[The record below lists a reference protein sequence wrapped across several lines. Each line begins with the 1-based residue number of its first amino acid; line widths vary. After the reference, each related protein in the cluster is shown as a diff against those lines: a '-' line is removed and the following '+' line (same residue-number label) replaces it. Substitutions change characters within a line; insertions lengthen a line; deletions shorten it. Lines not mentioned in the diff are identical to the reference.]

1 MQQRALLLC
10 EEQGTGGIQ
19 TTLGWLQQ
27 TLAGHGWVIEQ
38 VQVRA
43 GRPSWPALVEQARQA
58 HVLIAS
64 NNFQPAYWA
73 VLLGLLAHRP
83 AVLWV
88 HGPLGE
94 VLRHNPPSAI
104 KKGFLQGIYNLAQAL
119 VFASQTS
126 MDSFAQAMP
135 GVRQPLRRVIH
146 NPAPAHPP
154 GPHPV
159 DTRTVQLGFVG
170 RLSPEKRP
178 ELLLQTLVHLPPCCH
193 LNIVGDGPVRAALQT
208 QIEAAAPQ
216 ARLGERVHFLGE
228 QPVNATT
235 YRDWQ
240 ATLLCSAYE
249 GYPMVALESLGA
261 GVPCIGTPLPALRE
275 MLGTDAPH
283 WIAADDQP
291 ASLARTV
298 LDSLQTPQ
306 GSREQLALRVAAR
319 HPVQA
324 FGQQW
329 HDLLQALRFP
339 AASVADTAAPAS
351 TAARPSA
358 APSPPPAQRKHV
370 HFVHA
375 GSAYLPELAAYRQEI
390 TRRGHE
396 VHLHTDAAQ
405 VPDNADVVWWICGR
419 VSRRHSRRL
428 KHSLH
433 VHEYASAS
441 IAPAAWLKD
450 RIKQLS
456 HPRPDHR
463 VFQSEWLRRR
473 MGLTDTVPYSLRDM
487 GVPARFLSA
496 QARAAA
502 DVDLVYLGEMGR
514 LMQFV
519 PALQAI
525 DQAGLRLLLIGQIP
539 PALATVIGRLQHVRT
554 TGRIAQDEVPAQLLR
569 ARAGLNLVPD
579 VLPLSA
585 QTSTKFLEYLAVGLP
600 VISNPTAWSQRMAD
614 SHPDRVT
621 LLSATDTP
629 SAWQQ
634 ALARQPFPQVWRPH
648 LQHLSWH
655 AQLHAMPLWS
665 ALGLDPVCC
674 P

>member
-1 MQQRALLLC
+1 ML
-10 EEQGTGGIQ
+10 GG
-19 TTLGWLQQ
+19 LQQ
-27 TLAGHGWVIEQ
+27 ALAAHGWTVEQ
-38 VQVRA
+38 VSVRT
-43 GRPSWPALVEQARQA
+43 GRPPWPALVEQARQA
-58 HVLIAS
+58 DVLIAS

-83 AVLWV
+83 AVIWV
-88 HGPLGE
+88 HGPLTE
-94 VLRHNPPSAI
+94 VLRHNPPSAV
-104 KKGFLQGIYNLAQAL
+104 KRGFLQGIYNLAQAL

-135 GVRQPLRRVIH
+135 GVRQPLQRVIL
-146 NPAPAHPP
+146 NPATAHPP

-178 ELLLQTLVHLPPCCH
+178 ELLLQTLAHLPSFCH
-193 LNIVGDGPVRAALQT
+193 LNIVGDGPLRAALQA
-208 QIEAAAPQ
+208 QIQAAAPE

-235 YRDWQ
+235 YRAWQ

-249 GYPMVALESLGA
+249 GYPMVALESLAA

-275 MLGTDAPH
+275 MLGTDAPQ
-283 WIAADDQP
+283 WIAPEDSP

-306 GSREQLALRVAAR
+306 GQRELLAHRVAER
-319 HPVQA
+319 HPAQV
-324 FGQQW
+324 FGQHW
-329 HDLLQALRFP
+329 HDLLQTWLGATAT
-339 AASVADTAAPAS
+339 AASPLSRA
-351 TAARPSA
+351 SA
-358 APSPPPAQRKHV
+358 APSPTPATRKSV

-390 TRRGHE
+390 THRGHE
-396 VHLHTDAAQ
+396 VHIHTDPAK

-419 VSRRHSRRL
+419 VSHRHSRRL
-428 KHSLH
+428 RRSLQ

-441 IAPAAWLKD
+441 VAPLAWLKD

-463 VFQSEWLRRR
+463 VFQSEWLRQR
-473 MGLTDTVPYSLRDM
+473 MGLTDAVPYSLRDM
-487 GVPARFLSA
+487 GVPAHFLSA
-496 QARAAA
+496 QARGAA
-502 DVDLVYLGEMGR
+502 DVDLVYLGEMSR

-525 DQAGLRLLLIGQIP
+525 DQAGLRLLLIGHIP
-539 PALATVIGRLQHVRT
+539 PQLAAVIGRLQHVRT

-600 VISNPTAWSQRMAD
+600 VISNPSAWAQHMAAE
-614 SHPDRVT
+614 HPDRVT
-621 LLSATDTP
+621 LLSDTDTP
-629 SAWQQ
+629 SAWQH
-634 ALARQPFPQVWRPH
+634 ALARQPVTEVWRPH

-655 AQLHAMPLWS
+655 AQLQAMPLWS
-665 ALGLDPVCC
+665 ALGLGPVS
-674 P
+674 PP